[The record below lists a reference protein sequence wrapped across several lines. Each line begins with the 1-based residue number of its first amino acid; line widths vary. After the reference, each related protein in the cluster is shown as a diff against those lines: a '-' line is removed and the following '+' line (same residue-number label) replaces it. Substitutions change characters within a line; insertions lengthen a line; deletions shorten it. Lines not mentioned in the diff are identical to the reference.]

1 MNEWKMKLVLW
12 DIYGNSAN
20 LNFILI
26 IVENDPNFAACLTD
40 PTVVKKPFALD
51 HTYVIG
57 SLWRHKIH
65 IPRPMTKGLLD
76 CTSQFVII
84 GRIINDQGRVE

>member
-26 IVENDPNFAACLTD
+26 IVEYDPNFATCLTD
-40 PTVVKKPFALD
+40 STVVKKPFAMD

-57 SLWRHKIH
+57 SLWRQKIH
-65 IPRPMTKGLLD
+65 IPRQRTLELLD

-84 GRIINDQGRVE
+84 ARIVNDQGQLE